1 MSTRPPK
8 YGSMPRPRRSRCSR
22 HSGARRRRE
31 PGISVGKK
39 ISRFRVWSFG
49 PSRNDEINRKRNSRI
64 PKRPYSPWGIRLQSD
79 SRGSDCMHGVT
90 GKPPGAAKD
99 KAGETPSRFMLLM
112 LVAMTG
118 VAPISHYMLVPALP
132 VLATTFGRD
141 ISIAQM
147 TVSLY
152 MVGIAC
158 SQIIMGPLS
167 DRFGRRPVLLAGLG
181 LMVAASAA
189 CIFAETLPQLIAA
202 RFLQALGGATGM
214 VVSRA
219 IIRDLYSRER
229 IGAMI
234 SLVIAVMMIAQMLS
248 PLTGGLLETA
258 FGWRAIFYLITAAA
272 LTITVGIALALPET
286 RRARAEGGGF
296 RGDVGSLIRS
306 RAFIG
311 YMLCQ
316 VLASQIIFTFAGG
329 GPYIVVT
336 QMGRSSAE
344 YGAWFA
350 CTGFA
355 YLIGNLFCVRFAPR
369 HSLEN
374 LIWFGLALQFVG
386 SLLNLIWGIAGLNLA
401 PSWLF
406 GTQMLVMFA
415 NAFVMSNS
423 AAGAISVRPDA
434 AGTASG
440 AMGVLQM
447 GIGSLFSQFGA
458 YLGGHFATPVALNI
472 AIVMLSIAC
481 ASTMIFLIPR
491 PDVGV
496 SEALVEK
503 AEGEES
509 GVLEGVAPY
518 RHFNNDVV
526 ARESGRSSTPG
537 SRGVK
542 P

>member
-1 MSTRPPK
+1 
-8 YGSMPRPRRSRCSR
+8 
-22 HSGARRRRE
+22 
-31 PGISVGKK
+31 
-39 ISRFRVWSFG
+39 
-49 PSRNDEINRKRNSRI
+49 
-64 PKRPYSPWGIRLQSD
+64 
-79 SRGSDCMHGVT
+79 MHGVT
-90 GKPPGAAKD
+90 GKPPRAAQDNGALA
-99 KAGETPSRFMLLM
+99 TSRMMLLL

-118 VAPISHYMLVPALP
+118 VAPISLYLLVPALP
-132 VLATTFGRD
+132 VLASTFGRD

-181 LMVAASAA
+181 LMVAASAG

-219 IIRDLYSRER
+219 IIRDLYSRDR
-229 IGAMI
+229 ISAMI

-258 FGWRAIFYLITAAA
+258 FGWRAIFYVITAASLIIAVAIA
-272 LTITVGIALALPET
+272 LTLPET
-286 RRARAEGGGF
+286 RRDRAEGSGGF
-296 RGDVGSLIRS
+296 RGDVGRLFTS

-311 YMLCQ
+311 YVLCQ
-316 VLASQIIFTFAGG
+316 VLASQIIFAFAGG

-336 QMGRSSAE
+336 QVGRSSAE

-350 CTGFA
+350 TTGFA

-369 HSLEN
+369 HSLEK
-374 LIWFGLALQFVG
+374 LIWFGLALQFLG
-386 SLLNLIWGIAGLNLA
+386 ALLNLVWGIAGLNQA

-406 GTQMLVMFA
+406 GTQMVMFA

-423 AAGAISVRPDA
+423 AAGAISVRPEA

-440 AMGVLQM
+440 AMGFLQM
-447 GIGSLFSQFGA
+447 GIGSLVSQFGA
-458 YLGGHFATPVALNI
+458 YLGGHFGTPVPLNI
-472 AIVMLSIAC
+472 AIVALSAAC
-481 ASTMIFLIPR
+481 ASTMIFLVPR
-491 PDVGV
+491 RDVVV
-496 SEALVEK
+496 SEALIEQ
-503 AEGEES
+503 AEEEES
-509 GVLEGVAPY
+509 GLL
-518 RHFNNDVV
+518 
-526 ARESGRSSTPG
+526 
-537 SRGVK
+537 
-542 P
+542 

>member
-1 MSTRPPK
+1 
-8 YGSMPRPRRSRCSR
+8 
-22 HSGARRRRE
+22 
-31 PGISVGKK
+31 
-39 ISRFRVWSFG
+39 
-49 PSRNDEINRKRNSRI
+49 
-64 PKRPYSPWGIRLQSD
+64 
-79 SRGSDCMHGVT
+79 MHGMP
-90 GKPPGAAKD
+90 GKPPGAVKD
-99 KAGETPSRFMLLM
+99 NTGGATSRTMLLL

-118 VAPISHYMLVPALP
+118 VAPISLYMLVPALP

-152 MVGIAC
+152 MVGVAC
-158 SQIIMGPLS
+158 SQIIMGSLS

-181 LMVAASAA
+181 LMVMASAA

-202 RFLQALGGATGM
+202 RFLQALGGAAGM

-229 IGAMI
+229 ISSMI

-258 FGWRAIFYLITAAA
+258 FGWRSIFYVITAVSLAIA
-272 LTITVGIALALPET
+272 VAIALALPET
-286 RRARAEGGGF
+286 RRIRAEGGGF
-296 RGDVGSLIRS
+296 RGDVRHLATSRS
-306 RAFIG
+306 FIG

-329 GPYIVVT
+329 GPYIVVM

-350 CTGFA
+350 TTGFA

-369 HSLEN
+369 HSLEK
-374 LIWFGLALQFVG
+374 LIWFGLALQFLG
-386 SLLNLIWGIAGLNLA
+386 AALNLVWGITGLNMA

-423 AAGAISVRPDA
+423 SAGAISIRPQA

-440 AMGVLQM
+440 AMGFLQM

-458 YLGGHFATPVALNI
+458 WLGGDFATPVALNV
-472 AIVMLSIAC
+472 AIVILSLAC
-481 ASTMIFLIPR
+481 ASTMIFLVPR
-491 PDVGV
+491 HDVLV
-496 SEALVEK
+496 SEKLIEQ
-503 AEGEES
+503 AEEEDS
-509 GVLEGVAPY
+509 GLL
-518 RHFNNDVV
+518 
-526 ARESGRSSTPG
+526 
-537 SRGVK
+537 
-542 P
+542 

>member
-1 MSTRPPK
+1 
-8 YGSMPRPRRSRCSR
+8 
-22 HSGARRRRE
+22 
-31 PGISVGKK
+31 
-39 ISRFRVWSFG
+39 
-49 PSRNDEINRKRNSRI
+49 
-64 PKRPYSPWGIRLQSD
+64 
-79 SRGSDCMHGVT
+79 MHGMT
-90 GKPPGAAKD
+90 GKPPAAVKD
-99 KAGETPSRFMLLM
+99 GTGNATSRTMLLL

-118 VAPISHYMLVPALP
+118 VAPISLYMLVPALP
-132 VLATTFGRD
+132 LLATAFGRD

-167 DRFGRRPVLLAGLG
+167 DHFGRRPVLLAGLG
-181 LMVAASAA
+181 LMVMASAG
-189 CIFAETLPQLIAA
+189 CIFADTLPQLIAA

-258 FGWRAIFYLITAAA
+258 FGWRAIFYVITAAS
-272 LTITVGIALALPET
+272 LTIAVAIALGLPET
-286 RRARAEGGGF
+286 RRDRSEAGGF
-296 RGDVGSLIRS
+296 RGDVGSLFKS

-350 CTGFA
+350 TTGFA

-369 HSLEN
+369 HSLER
-374 LIWFGLALQFVG
+374 LIWFGLALQFAG
-386 SLLNLIWGIAGLNLA
+386 SLLNLIWGIAGLNLE

-406 GTQMLVMFA
+406 GTQMIVMFA

-423 AAGAISVRPDA
+423 AAGAISVRPEA

-440 AMGVLQM
+440 AMGFLQM

-458 YLGGHFATPVALNI
+458 YLGGHFATPAALNA
-472 AIVMLSIAC
+472 AIFLLSAAC
-481 ASTMIFLIPR
+481 ASTMIFLVPR
-491 PDVGV
+491 RDVVV
-496 SEALVEK
+496 SEELIEQ
-503 AEGEES
+503 AEEEES
-509 GVLEGVAPY
+509 GML
-518 RHFNNDVV
+518 
-526 ARESGRSSTPG
+526 
-537 SRGVK
+537 
-542 P
+542 

>member
-1 MSTRPPK
+1 
-8 YGSMPRPRRSRCSR
+8 
-22 HSGARRRRE
+22 
-31 PGISVGKK
+31 
-39 ISRFRVWSFG
+39 
-49 PSRNDEINRKRNSRI
+49 
-64 PKRPYSPWGIRLQSD
+64 
-79 SRGSDCMHGVT
+79 MHGVT
-90 GKPPGAAKD
+90 GKPAAAADKPG
-99 KAGETPSRFMLLM
+99 TSRIMLLL

-118 VAPISHYMLVPALP
+118 VAPISLYMLVPALP
-132 VLATTFGRD
+132 VLASVFGRD

-158 SQIIMGPLS
+158 SQIVMGPLS

-229 IGAMI
+229 ISAMI

-248 PLTGGLLETA
+248 PLTGGLLETT
-258 FGWRAIFYLITAAA
+258 FGWRSIFYVVTITSLIIAVAIA
-272 LTITVGIALALPET
+272 LTLPET
-286 RRARAEGGGF
+286 RRDRTEAGGF
-296 RGDVGSLIRS
+296 RGDVGRLMTS

-329 GPYIVVT
+329 GPYVVVT

-350 CTGFA
+350 STGFA

-369 HSLEN
+369 HSLER
-374 LIWFGLALQFVG
+374 LIWFGLALQFLG
-386 SLLNLIWGIAGLNLA
+386 ALLNLVWGIAGLNLA

-423 AAGAISVRPDA
+423 AAGAISVRPEA

-440 AMGVLQM
+440 AMGFLQM
-447 GIGSLFSQFGA
+447 GIGALFSQFGA
-458 YLGGHFATPVALNI
+458 WLGGHFATPVALNA
-472 AIVMLSIAC
+472 AIVVLSAAC
-481 ASTMIFLIPR
+481 ASTMIFLVPR
-491 PDVGV
+491 RDVVV
-496 SEALVEK
+496 SEELIEQ
-503 AEGEES
+503 AEEEES
-509 GVLEGVAPY
+509 GLL
-518 RHFNNDVV
+518 
-526 ARESGRSSTPG
+526 
-537 SRGVK
+537 
-542 P
+542 

>member
-1 MSTRPPK
+1 M
-8 YGSMPRPRRSRCSR
+8 
-22 HSGARRRRE
+22 
-31 PGISVGKK
+31 
-39 ISRFRVWSFG
+39 
-49 PSRNDEINRKRNSRI
+49 
-64 PKRPYSPWGIRLQSD
+64 
-79 SRGSDCMHGVT
+79 T
-90 GKPPGAAKD
+90 GKPPAAVKD
-99 KAGETPSRFMLLM
+99 GTGNATSRTMLLL

-118 VAPISHYMLVPALP
+118 VAPISLYMLVPALP
-132 VLATTFGRD
+132 LLATAFGRD

-181 LMVAASAA
+181 LMVTASAG
-189 CIFAETLPQLIAA
+189 CIFADTLPQLIAA

-258 FGWRAIFYLITAAA
+258 FGWRAIFYVITAAS
-272 LTITVGIALALPET
+272 LTIAVAIALVLPET
-286 RRARAEGGGF
+286 RRDRSEAGGF
-296 RGDVGSLIRS
+296 RGDVGSLFKS

-350 CTGFA
+350 TTGFA

-369 HSLEN
+369 HSLER
-374 LIWFGLALQFVG
+374 LIWFGLALQFLG
-386 SLLNLIWGIAGLNLA
+386 ALLNLVWGIAGLNQA

-415 NAFVMSNS
+415 NAFV
-423 AAGAISVRPDA
+423 
-434 AGTASG
+434 
-440 AMGVLQM
+440 
-447 GIGSLFSQFGA
+447 
-458 YLGGHFATPVALNI
+458 
-472 AIVMLSIAC
+472 
-481 ASTMIFLIPR
+481 
-491 PDVGV
+491 
-496 SEALVEK
+496 
-503 AEGEES
+503 
-509 GVLEGVAPY
+509 
-518 RHFNNDVV
+518 
-526 ARESGRSSTPG
+526 
-537 SRGVK
+537 
-542 P
+542 

>member
-1 MSTRPPK
+1 
-8 YGSMPRPRRSRCSR
+8 
-22 HSGARRRRE
+22 
-31 PGISVGKK
+31 
-39 ISRFRVWSFG
+39 
-49 PSRNDEINRKRNSRI
+49 
-64 PKRPYSPWGIRLQSD
+64 
-79 SRGSDCMHGVT
+79 MHGVM
-90 GKPPGAAKD
+90 GRPPGAATGD
-99 KAGETPSRFMLLM
+99 SGFATSRTMLLL

-118 VAPISHYMLVPALP
+118 VAPISLYMLVPALP
-132 VLATTFGRD
+132 QLATVFGRD

-189 CIFAETLPQLIAA
+189 CIFAETLPQLIVA

-229 IGAMI
+229 ISSMI

-258 FGWRAIFYLITAAA
+258 FGWRSIFYVITAASLVITVALA
-272 LTITVGIALALPET
+272 LTLPET
-286 RRARAEGGGF
+286 RRVRAQAGGF
-296 RGDVGSLIRS
+296 RGDVGSLFTS

-329 GPYIVVT
+329 GPYIVVM

-350 CTGFA
+350 STGFA

-369 HSLEN
+369 HSLEK
-374 LIWFGLALQFVG
+374 LIWFGLALQFLG
-386 SLLNLIWGIAGLNLA
+386 SLLNLVWGIAGLNLL

-440 AMGVLQM
+440 AMGFLQM

-458 YLGGHFATPVALNI
+458 WLGGHFATPVALNA
-472 AIVMLSIAC
+472 AILLLSAAC
-481 ASTMIFLIPR
+481 ASTMIFLTPR
-491 PDVGV
+491 RDVV
-496 SEALVEK
+496 ISEELIEQ
-503 AEGEES
+503 AEEEES
-509 GVLEGVAPY
+509 GLI
-518 RHFNNDVV
+518 
-526 ARESGRSSTPG
+526 
-537 SRGVK
+537 
-542 P
+542 

>member
-1 MSTRPPK
+1 
-8 YGSMPRPRRSRCSR
+8 
-22 HSGARRRRE
+22 
-31 PGISVGKK
+31 
-39 ISRFRVWSFG
+39 
-49 PSRNDEINRKRNSRI
+49 
-64 PKRPYSPWGIRLQSD
+64 
-79 SRGSDCMHGVT
+79 MHGVT
-90 GKPPGAAKD
+90 GKPPGTANDLSGVA
-99 KAGETPSRFMLLM
+99 TSRFMLL

-118 VAPISHYMLVPALP
+118 VAPISLYMLVPALP

-141 ISIAQM
+141 IGVAQM

-181 LMVAASAA
+181 LMVGASGA
-189 CIFAETLPQLIAA
+189 CIFAATLPQLIAA

-214 VVSRA
+214 LVSRA

-258 FGWRAIFYLITAAA
+258 FGWRSIFYVITAAA
-272 LTITVGIALALPET
+272 IVIAAAIALTLPET
-286 RRARAEGGGF
+286 RRDRVEAGGF
-296 RGDVGSLIRS
+296 RGDVGSLITS

-355 YLIGNLFCVRFAPR
+355 YLIGNLFCVRYAPR

-374 LIWFGLALQFVG
+374 LILFGLALQFVG

-440 AMGVLQM
+440 AMGFLQM

-458 YLGGHFATPVALNI
+458 YLGGHFATPVALNA
-472 AIVMLSIAC
+472 AIVVLSLAC

-491 PDVGV
+491 RNLVV
-496 SEALVEK
+496 SEELIEQ
-503 AEGEES
+503 AEEEES
-509 GVLEGVAPY
+509 GML
-518 RHFNNDVV
+518 
-526 ARESGRSSTPG
+526 
-537 SRGVK
+537 
-542 P
+542 

>member
-1 MSTRPPK
+1 
-8 YGSMPRPRRSRCSR
+8 
-22 HSGARRRRE
+22 
-31 PGISVGKK
+31 
-39 ISRFRVWSFG
+39 
-49 PSRNDEINRKRNSRI
+49 
-64 PKRPYSPWGIRLQSD
+64 
-79 SRGSDCMHGVT
+79 MHGVT
-90 GKPPGAAKD
+90 GRPPGAAND
-99 KAGETPSRFMLLM
+99 RAGNAPPRIMLLL

-118 VAPISHYMLVPALP
+118 VAPISLYMLVPALP

-167 DRFGRRPVLLAGLG
+167 DRFGRRPVLLTGLS

-229 IGAMI
+229 ISSMI

-258 FGWRAIFYLITAAA
+258 FGWRSIFYVITAASLVIAVAIA
-272 LTITVGIALALPET
+272 LTLPET
-286 RRARAEGGGF
+286 RRDRAEAGGF
-296 RGDVGSLIRS
+296 RGDVGSLFKS

-311 YMLCQ
+311 YVLCQ

-329 GPYIVVT
+329 GPYIVVM

-350 CTGFA
+350 TTGFA

-369 HSLEN
+369 HSLER
-374 LIWFGLALQFVG
+374 LIWFGLALQFLG
-386 SLLNLIWGIAGLNLA
+386 ALLNLIWGIAGLNLA

-423 AAGAISVRPDA
+423 AAGAISIRPEA

-440 AMGVLQM
+440 AMGFLQM

-458 YLGGHFATPVALNI
+458 WLGGHFVTPVPLNI
-472 AIVMLSIAC
+472 AIVLLSAAC
-481 ASTMIFLIPR
+481 ASTMIFLVPR
-491 PDVGV
+491 RTLVV
-496 SEALVEK
+496 SEELIEQ
-503 AEGEES
+503 AEEEES
-509 GVLEGVAPY
+509 GLL
-518 RHFNNDVV
+518 
-526 ARESGRSSTPG
+526 
-537 SRGVK
+537 
-542 P
+542 